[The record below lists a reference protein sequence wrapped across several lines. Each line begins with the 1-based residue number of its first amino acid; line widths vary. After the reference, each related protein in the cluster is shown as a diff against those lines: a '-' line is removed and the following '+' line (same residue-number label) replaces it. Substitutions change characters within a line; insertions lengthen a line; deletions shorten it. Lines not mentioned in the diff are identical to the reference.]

1 MATITEN
8 HPTCSDWITIIKLT
22 TNPFLTRRFS
32 MSKTTQKSILDP
44 SETAQ
49 VLELQGLLKQAGMD
63 RSISQLVDYALR
75 VALTNAK
82 APPNEDF
89 RDTGGLFS
97 DPFERTI

>member
-1 MATITEN
+1 
-8 HPTCSDWITIIKLT
+8 
-22 TNPFLTRRFS
+22 

-44 SETAQ
+44 SKTAQ
-49 VLELQGLLKQAGMD
+49 VLELQGLLNQAGMD
-63 RSISQLVDYALR
+63 RSIFQVVDYALR

-89 RDTGGLFS
+89 RDTGELFS